1 MEALTSIMSIIDQNS
16 ESISEGDYL
25 KLCNLMKDLHKVV
38 PKKVVP
44 PFLAVD
50 IPEDL
55 MIRREHWNREYYRLA
70 QEMRTIQSRL
80 RAIKIRRNVTQS
92 VRREAFRDAA
102 RREGVVLTSFSF
114 DSLRANGIVVDS
126 PYLFFKNYLER
137 TNAGSMRLKEDLE
150 ERYQR
155 CVQEQSEIS
164 EESRIVTQEIQM
176 RSR

>member
-1 MEALTSIMSIIDQNS
+1 MSIIDQNS

-44 PFLAVD
+44 PFLAFD

-55 MIRREHWNREYYRLA
+55 RIRREHWSRECGRLEM
-70 QEMRTIQSRL
+70 EMRTIQSRL
-80 RAIKIRRNVTQS
+80 RAIKIRRNVTES
-92 VRREAFRDAA
+92 VRRDAFRDAA

-155 CVQEQSEIS
+155 CMQELSEIS
-164 EESRIVTQEIQM
+164 EESRMVAREIQM
-176 RSR
+176 RSQQVS